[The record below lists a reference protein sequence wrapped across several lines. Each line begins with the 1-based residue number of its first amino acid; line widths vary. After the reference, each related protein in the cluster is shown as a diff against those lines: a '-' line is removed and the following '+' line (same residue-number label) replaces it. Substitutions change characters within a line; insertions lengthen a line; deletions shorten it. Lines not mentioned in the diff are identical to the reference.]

1 MCTIM
6 DILETT
12 FECVF
17 PLLFSFTLSF
27 RQKEE
32 FNYESFQEDC
42 GWFQPE
48 TYIHYFMMI
57 LQIRI
62 SSNHGF
68 DVFGNK

>member
-1 MCTIM
+1 MNHLKTCKIN
-6 DILETT
+6 IFETS

-42 GWFQPE
+42 G
-48 TYIHYFMMI
+48 
-57 LQIRI
+57 
-62 SSNHGF
+62 
-68 DVFGNK
+68 